1 MYRIYAVLPL
11 LAVAFL
17 FSLLADGL
25 PKFLQANKE
34 LNNASSVLRLS
45 DTYQQTP
52 ELYDMLK
59 TRDVAAKCE
68 GGTIHYKVSFRVVSE
83 VPSKKLGF
91 IPLEVNTAQ
100 TCTVGEEFD
109 PLKSLPAL
117 GAANATLA
125 QPQYDKIV
133 AAVKTTQPKT
143 TAATS
148 NSVPSMTNARSKIQI
163 EEEQPKVVP
172 NVKVISMMTHE
183 PPKVI
188 VLEENISGQ

>member
-52 ELYDMLK
+52 DLYDLLK

-68 GGTIHYKVSFRVVSE
+68 DNTLRYKVSFRVVSE
-83 VPSKKLGF
+83 VPGKKLGF
-91 IPLEVNTAQ
+91 IPQEVDTAQ
-100 TCTVGEEFD
+100 ACSVGEAID
-109 PLKSLPAL
+109 PIKSLPAL
-117 GAANATLA
+117 KAANDTIA

-133 AAVKTTQPKT
+133 AAEKATQSN
-143 TAATS
+143 TS
-148 NSVPSMTNARSKIQI
+148 NPVPSTGDARRKAQIAEEHPKI
-163 EEEQPKVVP
+163 VP
-172 NVKVISMMTHE
+172 NVKVISMVSHE